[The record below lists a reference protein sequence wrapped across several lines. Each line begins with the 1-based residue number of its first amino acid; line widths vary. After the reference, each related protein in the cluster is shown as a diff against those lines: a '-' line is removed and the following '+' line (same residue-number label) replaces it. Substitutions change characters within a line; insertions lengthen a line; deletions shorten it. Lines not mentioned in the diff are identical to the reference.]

1 VSVYDGAM
9 ATINTPDTALLVI
22 DMQQA
27 LCSGA
32 EAAFDIARVTDN
44 VNALSRRARAA
55 GLPVVLVQHEEAGGP
70 MQHGSAGWALA
81 DGLLTD
87 STDVRVRKTT
97 PNSFHG
103 TDLQRLLQQRGVKR
117 LVVCGLQTEFCV
129 DTTVRQALALGYD
142 VVLAAD
148 GHSTTDGAITAAQ
161 AIAHHNRTLR
171 WMGGFDA
178 TIAVQPATEVSFA
191 AS

>member
-1 VSVYDGAM
+1 MSVYDGAM
-9 ATINTPDTALLVI
+9 ATMNTPDTALLVI

-32 EAAFDIARVTDN
+32 EAAFDIARVIDN
-44 VNALSRRARAA
+44 VNSLSQRVRAA

-103 TDLQRLLQQRGVKR
+103 TELQRLLQQRGVKR

-148 GHSTTDGAITAAQ
+148 AHSTTDGAITAAQ
-161 AIAHHNRTLR
+161 AIAHHIRTLG

-178 TIAVQPATEVSFA
+178 TIAVRPAAEVSFA
-191 AS
+191 A

>member
-1 VSVYDGAM
+1 M
-9 ATINTPDTALLVI
+9 NTTPTALIVI

-32 EAAFDIARVTDN
+32 EAAFDIARVIDN
-44 VNALSRRARAA
+44 INTLSRRARAA
-55 GLPVVLVQHEEAGGP
+55 GVPVVLVQHEEPEGP
-70 MQHGSAGWALA
+70 MQHGRAGWALA

-87 STDVRVRKTT
+87 AADVCVRKTT

-103 TDLQRLLQQRGVKR
+103 TELQRRMQERGAKR

-148 GHSTTDGAITAAQ
+148 GHSTTDGAITASQ

-178 TIAVQPATEVSFA
+178 TIAVQPAAEVSWS

>member
-1 VSVYDGAM
+1 M
-9 ATINTPDTALLVI
+9 TATTTALLVI

-32 EAAFDIARVTDN
+32 EAAHDIARVSDN
-44 VNALSRRARAA
+44 VNALGQRARAA
-55 GLPVVLVQHEEAGGP
+55 GLLVVLVQHEEAEGP

-87 STDVRVRKTT
+87 AADVRVRKTT
-97 PNSFHG
+97 PNAFHG
-103 TDLQRLLQQRGVKR
+103 TDLQRLLQERGVKR

-171 WMGGFDA
+171 CMGGFDA
-178 TIAVQPATEVSFA
+178 TIAVQPAAEVSLSA
-191 AS
+191 

>member
-1 VSVYDGAM
+1 
-9 ATINTPDTALLVI
+9 
-22 DMQQA
+22 MQQA

-32 EAAFDIARVTDN
+32 QAAFEIARVTDN
-44 VNALSRRARAA
+44 VNELSQRARGA
-55 GLPVVLVQHEEAGGP
+55 GLPVLLVQHEEAEGP

-81 DGLLTD
+81 DGLRTD
-87 STDVRVRKTT
+87 ATDVRVRKTT

-103 TDLQRLLQQRGVKR
+103 TELQRVLQERGVKR
-117 LVVCGLQTEFCV
+117 PVVCGLQTEFCV

-148 GHSTTDGAITAAQ
+148 SHSTNDGAIMAAQ
-161 AIAHHNRTLR
+161 AIAHHNRTLG

-178 TIAVQPATEVSFA
+178 SIAVQPAAEVSFTA
-191 AS
+191 Q

>member
-1 VSVYDGAM
+1 M
-9 ATINTPDTALLVI
+9 TTPTALLVI
-22 DMQQA
+22 DVQQA
-27 LCSGA
+27 LCSG
-32 EAAFDIARVTDN
+32 EQAAFDIARVIDN
-44 VNALSRRARAA
+44 VNGLSQRARAA
-55 GLPVVLVQHEEAGGP
+55 GLPVVLVQHEEPEGP

-87 STDVRVRKTT
+87 AADVRVRKTT

-103 TDLQRLLQQRGVKR
+103 TDLQRVLQERGVKR

-148 GHSTTDGAITAAQ
+148 GHSTADGAITAAQ

-178 TIAVQPATEVSFA
+178 TIAVQPAAEVSFA
-191 AS
+191 A